1 MKENNIIILYQ
12 IDLEMYKKVKMK
24 NYYHFSKSE
33 IVEKMLWGEV
43 LILNEDRTFFLFEV
57 DLFKFFFVFD
67 DILKKISLGEEE
79 KNEVFS
85 IYDNYHFSL
94 KRYDEKY
101 VNIIFNR
108 RKNTLFDIKKLL
120 HKTENIKHQLFNDF
134 KILYPDYQLLKN
146 FDYLINKVQ
155 G

>member
-43 LILNEDRTFFLFEV
+43 LILNEDKTFFLFEV

-79 KNEVFS
+79 KMKCSVYM
-85 IYDNYHFSL
+85 II
-94 KRYDEKY
+94 
-101 VNIIFNR
+101 IIF
-108 RKNTLFDIKKLL
+108 
-120 HKTENIKHQLFNDF
+120 
-134 KILYPDYQLLKN
+134 P
-146 FDYLINKVQ
+146 
-155 G
+155 